1 MKNAGLFATSLA
13 FLLLL
18 PLFAAAQADPAGEW
32 EVTLNTP
39 QGTRNF
45 TAAFKQAGDKLS
57 CLLKSQAG
65 EMPCEVSITG
75 NQIKITFKVSFQGND
90 LPITMTG
97 SLEGGAL
104 KGDADFGGLA
114 QGDWSAKRAEAGVAA
129 ATQAAISPARSASGI
144 EGDWDFVIHSPQ
156 GTHNVRASFTRDGD
170 KLKGFFTGPSGQ
182 LQLAGTMQGS
192 DLKFS
197 FTIKYEGNDLLITM
211 GGKLD
216 GDAIKGDADFGGMAQ
231 GDWSA
236 KRAAAGSVAPAVA
249 AQPQESKVDVTGTW
263 LFQVETSMGSGTPT
277 LTFKQEG
284 EKLAGHYKGLL
295 GEADLSGT
303 VKGNVITFSFHFDAQ
318 GMQGT
323 VTYTGTIDRDTMKGT
338 AKLAD
343 AAEGTFT
350 AKRQ

>member
-18 PLFAAAQADPAGEW
+18 PLFAAAQADPTGEW

-45 TAAFKQAGDKLS
+45 TAAFKQTGDKLS

-75 NQIKITFKVSFQGND
+75 NQIKIAFKVSFQGND
-90 LPITMTG
+90 LAITMTG

-129 ATQAAISPARSASGI
+129 AVQAAPPARSAGGI
-144 EGDWDFVIHSPQ
+144 EGDWDVAINSPQ
-156 GTHNVRASFTRDGD
+156 GAHNVRASFTRDGD
-170 KLKGFFTGPSGQ
+170 KLKGFFTGPTGQ
-182 LQLAGTMQGS
+182 LPFAGTVQGS

-197 FTIKYEGNDLLITM
+197 FTIKYEGNDLLITLN
-211 GGKLD
+211 GKLN
-216 GDAIKGDADFGGMAQ
+216 GDNIKGDADFGGLAQ
-231 GDWSA
+231 SDWSA
-236 KRAAAGSVAPAVA
+236 KRAAPGNA
-249 AQPQESKVDVTGTW
+249 AQANAAPPQDLKVDVTGTW

-277 LTFKQEG
+277 FTFKQDG
-284 EKLAGHYKGLL
+284 EKLTGRYKGLL
-295 GEADLSGT
+295 GESDLTGT
-303 VKGNVITFSFHFDAQ
+303 VKGNAITFSFQFNAE
-318 GMQGT
+318 GMQGM
-323 VTYTGTIDRDTMKGT
+323 VTYTGTIEKNTMKGT
-338 AKLAD
+338 ARLGVIAD
-343 AAEGTFT
+343 GTFT

>member
-1 MKNAGLFATSLA
+1 MKNAGLFATSLV

-18 PLFAAAQADPAGEW
+18 PLFAAAQAAPAGEW
-32 EVTLNTP
+32 QVALNTP
-39 QGTRNF
+39 MGARNF
-45 TAAFKQAGDKLS
+45 KVVLKQDGDKLS
-57 CLLKSQAG
+57 CVLKRDAG
-65 EMPCEVSITG
+65 EIPCDVNING
-75 NQIKITFKVSFQGND
+75 KQIKIVYKVTLQDNEMA
-90 LPITMTG
+90 ITLTG
-97 SLEGGAL
+97 SFEGGAL

-156 GTHNVRASFTRDGD
+156 GTHNVRASFARDGD

-182 LQLAGTMQGS
+182 LPLAGTMQGS

-197 FTIKYEGNDLLITM
+197 FTYKYEGNDFLITM

-236 KRAAAGSVAPAVA
+236 KRAIAGSVAPAVA

-277 LTFKQEG
+277 FTFKQEG
-284 EKLAGHYKGLL
+284 EKLTGHYKGLL

-303 VKGNVITFSFHFDAQ
+303 VKGNVITFSFNFDAQ